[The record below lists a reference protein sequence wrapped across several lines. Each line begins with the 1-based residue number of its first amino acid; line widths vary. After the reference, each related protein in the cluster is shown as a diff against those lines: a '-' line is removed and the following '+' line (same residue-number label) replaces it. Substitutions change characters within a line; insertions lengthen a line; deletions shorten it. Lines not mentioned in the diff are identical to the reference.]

1 MRRYDPDRDY
11 YREKVEDELVRE
23 AEEEARRSRA
33 AKKVSLAGEAGKEN
47 NDGY

>member
-23 AEEEARRSRA
+23 AEEEAREARA
-33 AKKVSLAGEAGKEN
+33 ANRSGAKQEVSAARQ
-47 NDGY
+47 